1 MKKKK
6 RIRIEKNIRYFART
20 VILILG
26 ILLFIFSLLSGADRL
41 GGGITGIIHNSP
53 NALPWL
59 ILLILAYIAFRWE
72 TLGGLLILSMGVFSI
87 FFFRAPK
94 NPFVLFVI
102 SIPLITLGIL
112 FFISGTMKKI
122 E

>member
-1 MKKKK
+1 
-6 RIRIEKNIRYFART
+6 
-20 VILILG
+20 
-26 ILLFIFSLLSGADRL
+26 L

-94 NPFVLFVI
+94 NPFVL
-102 SIPLITLGIL
+102 LL
-112 FFISGTMKKI
+112 FRFH
-122 E
+122 